1 MPSYSGGGVN
11 RRLREMTRRVAL
23 LRGINVGGRTKVPMS
38 DLRELCA
45 GLGWSG
51 VETYIA
57 SGNVLF
63 EAEGEAAGLE
73 LALEKALED
82 RFGTAF
88 PVIVRSASAWLELR
102 AANPFPQAAEAEP
115 NRLMMMLSKKLPEAS
130 AAEAIQER
138 ARDGE
143 RVAKAGEAIWIHY
156 PGGSGTSRLS
166 PSLIDRLIGSPSTAR
181 NYRTVLKLEEMLER

>member
-1 MPSYSGGGVN
+1 M
-11 RRLREMTRRVAL
+11 A
-23 LRGINVGGRTKVPMS
+23 
-38 DLRELCA
+38 DLRALCA

-63 EAEGEAAGLE
+63 EADGEAAALEGALEQGLE
-73 LALEKALED
+73 E

-88 PVIVRSASAWLELR
+88 PVIVRSASQWPALGMS
-102 AANPFPQAAEAEP
+102 NPYPEAAEAEP
-115 NRLMMMLSKKLPEAS
+115 NRLMMMLSKKLPEAN

-138 ARDGE
+138 ARNGE
-143 RVAKAGEAIWIHY
+143 RVAQAGEAIWIHY

-166 PSLIDRLIGSPSTAR
+166 PSLIDRLIGSPATAR
-181 NYRTVLKLEEMLER
+181 NHRTILKLGELLAR